1 MVYTA
6 QLVGASL
13 QWGRVGG
20 VQCGGWG
27 SIALVEVAVFH
38 QKLQRG
44 VKNRVQII
52 FYWLSQGI
60 MFFLNGQESVS
71 K

>member
-1 MVYTA
+1 MRG
-6 QLVGASL
+6 VG
-13 QWGRVGG
+13 
-20 VQCGGWG
+20 
-27 SIALVEVAVFH
+27 IALVEVAVFH

-44 VKNRVQII
+44 VKKRVQII

-60 MFFLNGQESVS
+60 IFFLNGQESVS